1 MARDCFTPR
10 PLSVRPSRPFGSA
23 EEAWMWFW
31 RCQLAREEGA
41 RYTAD
46 AGEARP
52 CDPDDVYRAA
62 AALHRR
68 RTLSAGHIRVLA
80 GYGRRLAPPDPRLD
94 EEEREARLW
103 DEALDRL
110 ETPLRAKGIVA
121 PPEMSLPG
129 LEDAR

>member
-1 MARDCFTPR
+1 MARDRFTPR
-10 PLSVRPSRPFGSA
+10 PLSARPSRPFDCA
-23 EEAWMWFW
+23 EEAWLWFW

-62 AALHRR
+62 AQLHRR
-68 RTLSAGHIRVLA
+68 RTLSDGHVRVLA
-80 GYGRRLAPPDPRLD
+80 GYGRRLAPPDSRLR
-94 EEEREARLW
+94 EEEAAARLW

-110 ETPLRAKGIVA
+110 ATPLRAKGIVA
-121 PPEMSLPG
+121 LPEAAAMG
-129 LEDAR
+129 EVAR